1 MTETIPAEVLS
12 AMGNTLPYGDNE
24 TRCRDIAWALKAAE
38 AMGFVMV
45 PTDPSGGMNGPCQF
59 CGGSTCPRAYDSRLN
74 CFGMPQGVGVGP
86 YDVHPWRG
94 PIPPALVAE
103 KERRD
108 AALLADVLENG
119 T

>member
-45 PTDPSGGMNGPCQF
+45 PTEATEAM
-59 CGGSTCPRAYDSRLN
+59 
-74 CFGMPQGVGVGP
+74 
-86 YDVHPWRG
+86 
-94 PIPPALVAE
+94 
-103 KERRD
+103 RD
-108 AALLADVLENG
+108 AADDLADPHDHGYVSPG
-119 T
+119 RAYRAMIAARPKVP